1 MSRSLSVHH
10 SINSD
15 NYEYAISLPSND
27 IMLIIMFFFIR
38 LLVSGSDDFNI
49 IVWEALK
56 YKLGCT
62 INSGH
67 SGNIFSVKVS
77 PDCVKRVN
85 LSSTYGDTKL
95 SRRLF

>member
-1 MSRSLSVHH
+1 
-10 SINSD
+10 
-15 NYEYAISLPSND
+15 
-27 IMLIIMFFFIR
+27 MLILMFFIIR

-56 YKLGCT
+56 YKLGCK

-77 PDCVKRVN
+77 PDSMKHVSRS
-85 LSSTYGDTKL
+85 LTYGGKRFETFL
-95 SRRLF
+95 LAGWFVTLRLRSHDITRAIL